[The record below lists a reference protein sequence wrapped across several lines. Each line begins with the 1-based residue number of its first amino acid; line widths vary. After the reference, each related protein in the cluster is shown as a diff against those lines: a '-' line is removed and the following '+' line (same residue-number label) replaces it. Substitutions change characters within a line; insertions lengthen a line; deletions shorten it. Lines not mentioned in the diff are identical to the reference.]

1 MSLASGCI
9 GNCLANDP
17 SAVWFP
23 PPTPQVFLTISHL
36 SAACFLILLFASLV
50 QVYIFWQTPGQLLQ
64 RKSFIASC
72 GVSICTLVLALGGQ
86 VAYGSYGQMDVSR
99 NATYS
104 DWAQHLR
111 PDALAHMS
119 EVISWYSIAGSLT
132 LLASVVLLCILSF
145 QAFIHWPLHPRE

>member
-9 GNCLANDP
+9 GNCLADDP

-23 PPTPQVFLTISHL
+23 PPTPQVFLTISHV
-36 SAACFLILLFASLV
+36 SAACFLILLFASLA
-50 QVYIFWQTPGQLLQ
+50 QVYIFRRTPRQLHQ
-64 RKSFIASC
+64 RKNFLTSC
-72 GVSICTLVLALGGQ
+72 GMSLWTLALAVAGQ
-86 VAYGSYGQMDVSR
+86 IAYEPYGRLDVPQ

-119 EVISWYSIAGSLT
+119 EVINWYSIAGSLT
-132 LLASVVLLCILSF
+132 LLATVVLLCLLSF
-145 QAFIHWPLHPRE
+145 QAFIHWPFHHRE